1 MNPVPL
7 FVELCAGTAA
17 LSLRL
22 ARPGLRPPATRMGS
36 KGSYADP
43 ILGVLGLEPGQGAVH
58 HLWCEPD
65 VQARVGLE
73 LLRDRTLALEA
84 AKVIRGWQ
92 DPPGGYRKL
101 WDDLRARGDFTCP
114 PDSIEAARYLTLR
127 AWQLHGDDLL
137 KNTGYRGPDCTA
149 TGRLGVGQPGTLAQR
164 LEALPELDAT
174 VLEEAVTPEEA
185 ARYLTIRAWK
195 LYGDLL
201 TNGGYRGPDIP
212 SHSTLGVGQPDIIA
226 KRLEGLPELDATV
239 LEGAVT
245 PEEAARY
252 LALRAW
258 TLYGDPLK
266 GGGYQGP
273 DWAPPKYKH
282 TRSGV
287 GQPDALAQRLEGLPE
302 LDATVLEGAV
312 TPEEAARYITLRAWT
327 LHGGLLKGG
336 GYQGPD
342 WTARLGRDKPNALA
356 QRLEALP
363 ELDATVLEWAV
374 IPPLTLPPG
383 TVCYM
388 DPPYVNTTGYAHD
401 LPRSKVI
408 ELARAWA
415 EAGATVCISEAEAI
429 PELVA
434 EGWHA
439 VEITGSGSGATRTLS
454 KQKREFLTL
463 NREPNPYWAGKCA
476 AKAEQYLARAK
487 ASQGPD
493 ALDMFS

>member
-101 WDDLRARGDFTCP
+101 WDSLRAKGDFTCP

-164 LEALPELDAT
+164 LEA
-174 VLEEAVTPEEA
+174 
-185 ARYLTIRAWK
+185 
-195 LYGDLL
+195 
-201 TNGGYRGPDIP
+201 
-212 SHSTLGVGQPDIIA
+212 
-226 KRLEGLPELDATV
+226 LPELDATV